1 MDDWELEEAMAQQRG
16 EIYAEFVMSWVH
28 GGGSASDA
36 GAAWA
41 SGIAHSN
48 GWSMAPEGADD
59 RPYYMDLT
67 EEEREADN
75 LYFEMGHDF

>member
-1 MDDWELEEAMAQQRG
+1 MEDLDNQEYLAEM
-16 EIYAEFVMSWVH
+16 YAEFVMSWVH

-36 GAAWA
+36 AVAWA
-41 SGIAHSN
+41 TGIAHAN
-48 GWSMAPEGADD
+48 GYSMAPEGDVDD

-75 LYFEMGHDF
+75 LAFEMSLDF